1 MSEFTR
7 VGQKVT
13 EQSTRTMTLQAKVNR
28 VVEQIFNVLLAIV
41 LQKTRVQHGK
51 GIFLQC
57 GLIVLYLL
65 QM

>member
-1 MSEFTR
+1 
-7 VGQKVT
+7 
-13 EQSTRTMTLQAKVNR
+13 MTLQAKVNR